1 MERTTFLPE
10 SMDWE
15 MWGCLFGETA
25 VWLPI
30 IHHICQQAGL
40 PVGTVTAGYPGTCAV
55 FVVDGATVVKI
66 YPPMLPHDFAR
77 EREVYQQ
84 LTGRLAKTPRLVGG
98 GVYHDQ
104 LDWPYLL
111 LSFCP
116 GEPIREL
123 YSQLGRFSEQRLGR
137 ELGEMLR
144 VVHATPL
151 AGLIS
156 FDTRPAAWHHF
167 LRQRQAAIGDELRQR
182 GFLPPPVIAEAE
194 QFLTEMMPQLCA
206 DERLCLLHADL
217 TEDHLLLVGENG
229 RFSISALIDWA
240 DAEVGTVGYE
250 WVALWFGLCNRS
262 LPLFRTIL
270 HAYDPAI
277 GFDAALGRKL
287 LAYTLLHRFGA
298 GILDHVWQLD
308 DQPVINSL
316 AALEGWL
323 WPKVR

>member
-1 MERTTFLPE
+1 
-10 SMDWE
+10 
-15 MWGCLFGETA
+15 MWGGLFGETA
-25 VWLPI
+25 VWLPL
-30 IHHICQQAGL
+30 IHSICQQAGI
-40 PVGTVTAGYPGTCAV
+40 PVNTVEAGYPGTCAV
-55 FVVDGATVVKI
+55 FVVDGATVVKV

-84 LTGRLAKTPRLVGG
+84 LTGRLAQMPRLLGA
-98 GVYHDQ
+98 GVYHDR

-116 GEPIREL
+116 GVPIREL
-123 YSQLGRFSEQRLGR
+123 YGQVGRFGERRLGR

-151 AGLIS
+151 GGLTA
-156 FDTRPAAWHHF
+156 FDTEPVAWRHF
-167 LRQRQAAIGDELRQR
+167 LQRRQAAIGAELRQR
-182 GFLPPPVIAEAE
+182 GSLPPHVVAEAE
-194 QFLTEMMPQLCA
+194 QFLAEMMPLLGA

-250 WVALWFGLCNRS
+250 WVALWFGLCNRN

-270 HAYDPAI
+270 HAYDPTI
-277 GFDAALGRKL
+277 TLDAAFGRQL
-287 LAYTLLHRFGA
+287 VAWTLLHRFGA
-298 GILDHVWQLD
+298 GIIDHVWRLD
-308 DQPVINSL
+308 DQPAINSVGEL
-316 AALEGWL
+316 VRWL
-323 WPKVR
+323 WPGGR